1 MRLATITPIPQ
12 STLPG
17 LIRTH
22 LGRPL
27 QQGLMECSPPSVS
40 RKPILSRKASY
51 LQSPRHCLRLRRG
64 QLWLSALV
72 QLRPQPHLQ
81 LPLQRHQVRTQRLN
95 CLLVDQEGGFY
106 LPNPALSKLLL
117 HLRHR
122 LPQKALVQFEHIRFP
137 NDSRLRHYLYPIPCL
152 SPGDREAWSWAVLMP
167 LKRRRRLRIHIN
179 IIMDGWSHR

>member
-27 QQGLMECSPPSVS
+27 QQGLMGCFPPSVS

-51 LQSPRHCLRLRRG
+51 LQGPRHRLRLR
-64 QLWLSALV
+64 QEQPWLSALV

-81 LPLQRHQVRTQRLN
+81 LPLQRHQVRTQHLN
-95 CLLVDQEGGFY
+95 CLLVCQEGGSY
-106 LPNPALSKLLL
+106 PSNPALSKLPL

-122 LPQKALVQFEHIRFP
+122 LPQRASVQFEHILFP
-137 NDSRLRHYLYPIPCL
+137 NDSRIRHYLYPIQCL
-152 SPGDREAWSWAVLMP
+152 FPGDRETWS
-167 LKRRRRLRIHIN
+167 
-179 IIMDGWSHR
+179 